1 MAHLKI
7 WLTSIRTLSSVGS
20 NECRFERLVDVGVV
34 KRTFQRL
41 QGVVSRRPLDV
52 RLLRAPRQRR
62 VRIQND
68 LENFVQNFLIVLGLP
83 RVSLNG
89 VLTEAIYLDCPP
101 K

>member
-68 LENFVQNFLIVLGLP
+68 L
-83 RVSLNG
+83 
-89 VLTEAIYLDCPP
+89 
-101 K
+101 